1 MVDAHPQI
9 AIVPKIAWI
18 PGYSHQLPS
27 STTELAERVAVLEDG
42 TVVEEGRLEGLREGG
57 RFYRRILAT

>member
-1 MVDAHPQI
+1 M
-9 AIVPKIAWI
+9 IAWI

-27 STTELAERVAVLEDG
+27 SITELAERVAVLEDG